1 MPCSLCGFLEIME
14 LIIRLDS
21 QLGGT
26 ICESVIRVAG
36 RRRIS
41 AVALFKEAVL
51 SKKLE
56 QKKRVQLQVVWASKK
71 C

>member
-1 MPCSLCGFLEIME
+1 ME
-14 LIIRLDS
+14 LIIRPDS
-21 QLGGT
+21 QLGST
-26 ICESVIRVAG
+26 VCKSVIRVAV

-51 SKKLE
+51 TKKLE
-56 QKKRVQLQVVWASKK
+56 QKKRVQLQVVRASKK